1 MVGNNDKYAYYAT
14 FPTNI
19 LLAAKELLKSMPAF
33 YNNIYFSTK
42 YANALWNGESDDI
55 FANVT
60 ILTEVDKID
69 KLRNIIKSNFLYIND
84 WDSLRNTNGEDYGFS
99 FIAGHVKYILLTFR
113 ETPEGYVVRSY
124 DADRG
129 DCYETTISV
138 DKKYFLDVSMKENG
152 EFVRICDFNLEYI
165 NNNNSKKFRA
175 QKKAEPE
182 MIIYKKEG
190 YAITNMYL
198 LFLLAVICLL
208 VVWVAYCY
216 IKFRVLG

>member
-1 MVGNNDKYAYYAT
+1 MAQVNNKYAYYAT
-14 FPTNI
+14 FPTDI

-33 YNNIYFSTK
+33 YNNVYFSTK

-60 ILTEVDKID
+60 ILTEAEKAD

-84 WDSLRNTNGEDYGFS
+84 WDSIRNTNGEDYGFS

-113 ETPEGYVVRSY
+113 EIPEGYVVRSY
-124 DADRG
+124 DVDKG

-138 DKKYFLDVSMKENG
+138 DKKYFLDVSMRENG

-165 NNNNSKKFRA
+165 NNNNTKKFRA

-190 YAITNMYL
+190 YALTNMYL
-198 LFLLAVICLL
+198 LFLLAVICIL

-216 IKFRVLG
+216 IKFRVG